1 MADISPKTSAICR
14 KLKAELQIS
23 VDKQP
28 KLCYNT
34 NCGTAKAPMQGK
46 HPHRRFYFVKK
57 GETVM
62 KEECGV
68 FGVYCDKA
76 ADVAHEV
83 YLGLYALQHRG
94 QESVGISVCDD
105 GIMRHRKGA
114 GLVHEVFGEPE
125 LKELGTGNI
134 AIGHV
139 RYSTTGGGDTNNI
152 QPLVVRHIKG
162 NMSLAHN
169 GNLTNAEQLRRR
181 FVLGG
186 AIFHGTS
193 DTEAIA

>member
-1 MADISPKTSAICR
+1 MIGC
-14 KLKAELQIS
+14 
-23 VDKQP
+23 
-28 KLCYNT
+28 
-34 NCGTAKAPMQGK
+34 M
-46 HPHRRFYFVKK
+46 H
-57 GETVM
+57 
-62 KEECGV
+62 EECGV
-68 FGVYCDKA
+68 FGIWSDRP

-105 GIMRHRKGA
+105 GIMRHHKGA
-114 GLVHEVFGEPE
+114 GLVHEVFGENE
-125 LKELGTGNI
+125 LRKLGSGNI

-139 RYSTTGGGDTNNI
+139 RYSTTGGGDINNI

-181 FVLGG
+181 FELNG